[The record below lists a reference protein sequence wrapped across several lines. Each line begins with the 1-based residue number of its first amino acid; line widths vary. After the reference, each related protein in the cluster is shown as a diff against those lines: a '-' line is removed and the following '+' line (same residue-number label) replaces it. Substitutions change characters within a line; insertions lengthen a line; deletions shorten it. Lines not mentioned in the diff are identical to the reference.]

1 VKDRFD
7 DFGSYFQAFLVLT
20 TGSTI
25 GFTELEIAAL
35 VQQVGSE
42 GNFAPEQTEQMRQL
56 MRVFYNG
63 YTFHPDATAA
73 IYKAVAQRGL
83 RCGIFASTDARQS
96 SSN

>member
-1 VKDRFD
+1 VIDRQLQVYHCTLLLHD
-7 DFGSYFQAFLVLT
+7 LC
-20 TGSTI
+20 